1 MVVCMNFRLR
11 HRRSGPILRAV
22 LLGAAILV
30 TGCTSISESPLG
42 QGDQEQLN
50 SRVHEF
56 HHAWDRFVAESV
68 PCPEDRLDVFA
79 ACFEAGY
86 QSSGVEPAAAEL
98 SQLLGHT
105 SSDLDG
111 GACRTALETF
121 RDKLEQFR
129 GRLVGFEQDVS
140 AQRARDVII
149 ADAVATRARLDESIR
164 LQNASVRA
172 C

>member
-1 MVVCMNFRLR
+1 MNLRVR
-11 HRRSGPILRAV
+11 HRRSGPILRAA

-30 TGCTSISESPLG
+30 TGCTSISGSHLG
-42 QGDQEQLN
+42 QSDQRHLN
-50 SRVHEF
+50 RSVGEL
-56 HHAWDRFVAESV
+56 HHAWDRFLAESV

-86 QSSGVEPAAAEL
+86 QSSGVEPAALEL
-98 SQLLGHT
+98 SQALRRT
-105 SSDLDG
+105 SSDLDD
-111 GACRTALETF
+111 GACRKALETF

-140 AQRARDVII
+140 AERARDVII
-149 ADAVATRARLDESIR
+149 ADAVATRARLNEAIR

>member
-1 MVVCMNFRLR
+1 MNLRVR

-22 LLGAAILV
+22 LVGAAIVV
-30 TGCTSISESPLG
+30 TGCTSISGSHLG
-42 QGDQEQLN
+42 QSDQDHLN
-50 SRVHEF
+50 SRVREL
-56 HHAWDRFVAESV
+56 HHAWDRFLAESV
-68 PCPEDRLDVFA
+68 PCPEDRLDVFV

-86 QSSGVEPAAAEL
+86 QISGVEPAAVEL
-98 SQLLGHT
+98 SQLLGRT
-105 SSDLDG
+105 SSDLEG
-111 GACRTALETF
+111 GACRKALETF

-149 ADAVATRARLDESIR
+149 ADAVATRARLDEAIR
-164 LQNASVRA
+164 LQIASVHA